1 VLVWEAMLE
10 HKLVMVLVEQWVE
23 KWESMLSLQ
32 KLELMLERGLGEA
45 LEWMLVLGLVVLLV
59 EV

>member
-1 VLVWEAMLE
+1 VLGWEAMLE

-23 KWESMLSLQ
+23 KLESMLSLQ
-32 KLELMLERGLGEA
+32 KLELMLEQGLGEE